1 MRVSQR
7 AINDVTVA
15 NLGVSLEKMLHLQEK
30 ISTGRAISRPS
41 DQPIDFNRSMGIRS
55 VLEGNAQ
62 QQRNIEFARSWL
74 NSTDS
79 AIQQATSIVHRAREL
94 AVRGANDSMDPLAR
108 QQMAAE
114 VRQLREQMRV
124 VGNTDLGGRYLF
136 AGSDQLETPYP
147 TGAPDLNNRDELA
160 FEVGM
165 KVTMTYNVPGHIVFG
180 DTAVDGTGNPVDPTN
195 VFKVLDDLN
204 TALTSN
210 DGAGI
215 ARMLGMF
222 DARLEKFLAAQA
234 EIGAKVNRLDL
245 LTDRLEDQRVNLQGL
260 KSEAEDADIATLI
273 TDLNQ
278 QDSVYRASLAATQRV
293 IQPTLLD
300 YLR

>member
-7 AINDVTVA
+7 AINDVTVS
-15 NLGVSLEKMLHLQEK
+15 NLGVSLQKMLQLQEK

-41 DQPIDFNRSMGIRS
+41 DQPIDFNRSMGIRA

-62 QQRNIEFARSWL
+62 QQRNIEFAKSWL
-74 NSTDS
+74 SSTDS
-79 AIQQATSIVHRAREL
+79 AIQQATSILHRAREL

-147 TGAPDLNNRDELA
+147 TGGADLNNVEKLS

-165 KVTMTYNVPGHIVFG
+165 KVTMTYNVPGEQAFG
-180 DTAVDGTGNPVDPTN
+180 NTGVDTGGNPVEPTN
-195 VFKVLDDLN
+195 AFRLLDSLN
-204 TALTSN
+204 TALMAN
-210 DGAGI
+210 DGPGI
-215 ARMLGMF
+215 AATLGVF
-222 DARLEKFLAAQA
+222 DTRLEKFLAAQA
-234 EIGAKVNRLDL
+234 EVGAKVNRLDL

-278 QDSVYRASLAATQRV
+278 QDAVYRASLAATQRV

>member
-15 NLGVSLEKMLHLQEK
+15 NLGVSLQKMLSLQEK

-62 QQRNIEFARSWL
+62 QQRNIDFASSWL
-74 NSTDS
+74 SATDS
-79 AIQQATSIVHRAREL
+79 AIQQATEVVHRAREL
-94 AVRGANDSMDPLAR
+94 AVRGANASMDPLAR
-108 QQMAAE
+108 KQMAAE
-114 VRQLREQMRV
+114 VHQLREQMRV
-124 VGNTDLGGRYLF
+124 IGNTDLGGRYLF

-147 TGAPDLNNRDELA
+147 ETGTDLNNTDKLS
-160 FEVGM
+160 FEVGL
-165 KVTMTYNVPGHIVFG
+165 KVTMPYNVSGVDVFG
-180 DTAVDGTGNPVDPTN
+180 NTSLDATGLPVEPDN
-195 VFKVLDDLN
+195 VFRILDNLE
-204 TALTSN
+204 TALN
-210 DGAGI
+210 ADDGVAVAATIG
-215 ARMLGMF
+215 GF
-222 DARLEKFLAAQA
+222 DSRLEKFLGSQA
-234 EIGAKVNRLDL
+234 DIGAKVNRLDL
-245 LTDRLEDQRVNLQGL
+245 IKGRLEDQRVNLQGL
-260 KSEAEDADIATLI
+260 KSEAEDADIATLV

-278 QDSVYRASLAATQRV
+278 QDAVYRASLAATQRV

>member
-15 NLGVSLEKMLHLQEK
+15 NLGVSLEKMLKLQEK

-41 DQPIDFNRSMGIRS
+41 DQPLDFNRAMGIRA

-62 QQRNIEFARSWL
+62 QQRNIDFAKSWL
-74 NSTDS
+74 NATDS
-79 AIQQATSIVHRAREL
+79 AIQQGSDILQRAREL

-108 QQMAAE
+108 RQMAAE
-114 VRQLREQMRV
+114 VLQLREQMRV
-124 VGNTDLGGRYLF
+124 VANSDLGGRYLF

-147 TGAPDLNNRDELA
+147 ESGADLNNTDRLA
-160 FEVGM
+160 FEVGL
-165 KVTMTYNVPGHIVFG
+165 KVTMTYNVPGVTVFG
-180 DTAVDGTGNPVDPTN
+180 STAR
-195 VFKVLDDLN
+195 DDAGQLVEASN
-204 TALTSN
+204 AFQALEALHEALTKD
-210 DGAGI
+210 DGKGI
-215 ARMLGMF
+215 AATLSVF
-222 DARLEKFLAAQA
+222 DDRLEQMLAAQA
-234 EIGAKVNRLDL
+234 EVGARVNRLEI
-245 LTDRLEDQRVNLQGL
+245 LTERLADQRVNLQGL

-278 QDSVYRASLAATQRV
+278 QDAVYRASLAATQRV